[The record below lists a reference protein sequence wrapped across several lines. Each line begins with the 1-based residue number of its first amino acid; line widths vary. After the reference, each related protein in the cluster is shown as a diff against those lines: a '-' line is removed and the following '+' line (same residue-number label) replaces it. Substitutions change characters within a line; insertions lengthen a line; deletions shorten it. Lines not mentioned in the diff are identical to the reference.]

1 MLDQKALPIGTEE
14 PKEVTGVTADR
25 SNSFKFRSTPRG
37 APGLTAADRR
47 IAWSGARVAA
57 DNGARAA
64 ADRCIAWSGAAV
76 RSKPGLARLGATAE
90 MWNLSKPNCTP
101 RGAPG
106 LTAADKGARA
116 AADRCIAWSG
126 ARAAADRG
134 AR

>member
-47 IAWSGARVAA
+47 MAWSGARVAA
-57 DNGARAA
+57 RRCMACNGARAAADRGARAA

-76 RSKPGLARLGATAE
+76 RSKPGRARLGATAE

-101 RGAPG
+101 R
-106 LTAADKGARA
+106 
-116 AADRCIAWSG
+116 
-126 ARAAADRG
+126 
-134 AR
+134 